1 PMPMSSSSQ
10 RRLSVVVAVASGAVI
25 PLSGAHP
32 TGVGGVDL
40 LGTWAL
46 AAVAVWLGRLAP
58 WWLVG
63 CVAAIAAGLG
73 SGTTGVVCGLAALV
87 ITVFVAV
94 STGRW
99 APPQEPVLALAVAL
113 LLVSLSHGRT
123 WGGFGVSALTGVGL
137 TAMVVIGGVVR
148 HPRRSRLGLLLI
160 GAASVVLLILAATAL
175 SLSRVRD
182 QLVEGNRA
190 ARSGLALVTS
200 GEMARASSDIAL
212 AARQFAEVDDAASRP
227 WVRLSG
233 LLPVVGQHVRL
244 LDSLADTAS
253 TALAEASTALQEID
267 PNRLRVVDGRI
278 DIAAIEELASP
289 FGRLRDAVA
298 EVRDVAGGRDLGPWI
313 APQVVRRLDD
323 LAREL
328 DGRLQ
333 SADTALRALE
343 VAPDMLGRSGPRRY
357 FIAFTT
363 PGEARG
369 LGGFLGN
376 WAEVTV
382 DDGRLRLTDFGR
394 KEDLVAMT
402 TTPPRLTGM
411 DELLDHWGRFGFS
424 SGDDGAAS
432 EHVWANL
439 TMPPDMPT
447 VGEAVSQIYP
457 QVTGRPVDT
466 VVVLDSAAMGA
477 ILSITGPLDIEG
489 ALELITPANVA
500 EFIRL
505 GQYEQQ
511 DYDARVDLLD
521 EIAEQAMERLLSSTL
536 PAPAEL
542 GALFGPLVRDLHLM
556 AWSAADDE
564 QSFLEKIRIDGAF
577 PRLGGG
583 DGFAVT
589 VDNGSGNKI
598 ENFLTTEI
606 TYDNLGQPDGER
618 RIATIRLT
626 NNAPTT
632 GYPAYVIGN
641 VIDKPVG
648 WNRLWLSA
656 YSARPMVSATLDG
669 EALGM
674 QTNRVW
680 GWNVAT
686 KMVDIPPGT
695 TVTVVLELWGPV
707 DDPSLPLSTRTQPLT
722 SPVTITPIST

>member
-1 PMPMSSSSQ
+1 
-10 RRLSVVVAVASGAVI
+10 
-25 PLSGAHP
+25 
-32 TGVGGVDL
+32 
-40 LGTWAL
+40 
-46 AAVAVWLGRLAP
+46 
-58 WWLVG
+58 
-63 CVAAIAAGLG
+63 
-73 SGTTGVVCGLAALV
+73 
-87 ITVFVAV
+87 
-94 STGRW
+94 
-99 APPQEPVLALAVAL
+99 
-113 LLVSLSHGRT
+113 
-123 WGGFGVSALTGVGL
+123 
-137 TAMVVIGGVVR
+137 
-148 HPRRSRLGLLLI
+148 
-160 GAASVVLLILAATAL
+160 
-175 SLSRVRD
+175 
-182 QLVEGNRA
+182 
-190 ARSGLALVTS
+190 
-200 GEMARASSDIAL
+200 
-212 AARQFAEVDDAASRP
+212 
-227 WVRLSG
+227 
-233 LLPVVGQHVRL
+233 
-244 LDSLADTAS
+244 
-253 TALAEASTALQEID
+253 
-267 PNRLRVVDGRI
+267 
-278 DIAAIEELASP
+278 
-289 FGRLRDAVA
+289 
-298 EVRDVAGGRDLGPWI
+298 
-313 APQVVRRLDD
+313 
-323 LAREL
+323 
-328 DGRLQ
+328 
-333 SADTALRALE
+333 
-343 VAPDMLGRSGPRRY
+343 
-357 FIAFTT
+357 
-363 PGEARG
+363 
-369 LGGFLGN
+369 
-376 WAEVTV
+376 
-382 DDGRLRLTDFGR
+382 
-394 KEDLVAMT
+394 
-402 TTPPRLTGM
+402 M

-447 VGEAVSQIYP
+447 VGEAVSQLYP